1 MSNGAQW
8 KLRIALLDADN
19 VNPGTTCLR
28 QWAVA
33 AKEAVAGSSRC

>member
-19 VNPGTTCLR
+19 VKLS
-28 QWAVA
+28 QAVA
-33 AKEAVAGSSRC
+33 AKQAVAGSSHC